1 MVIVFLLMTLMGF
14 GTVTFLDKTVVLFSL
29 PSADDTSRYFHF
41 IHSLKCVRLINIS
54 STCIFAYPYYLRS
67 IHLLPNYL
75 RLKYHAHHLT
85 RSRSNS
91 VNIIVGILDQEFK
104 YLDFPFSAISAIASI
119 INTAIDM
126 PMSLKSLSD
135 LYAFKILK
143 TKHSPGIFVNIL
155 LKLRFFLKK
164 YVLASIVFDV
174 LLKLFRFPLSSY
186 TFYSC
191 LHFSNR
197 IRIGDGAFGCVS
209 AQSGE
214 LVFRSTESNYNLWD
228 FPTPPLIGSTKIGL
242 DQLRHGVYIQIK
254 DGFFRKIW
262 CLGLRYRN
270 PFRFFKH
277 SQTIRKI
284 KWHSRFSLFEIID
297 SSGNQYFSNTLNLA
311 AGAIVNTKL
320 LLGMIQDSERLP
332 LQASLSDHLCTSLG
346 KVTIDDLIRNYILKS
361 H

>member
-1 MVIVFLLMTLMGF
+1 MCSVNKYIFNLYFRLPLLL
-14 GTVTFLDKTVVLFSL
+14 TFN
-29 PSADDTSRYFHF
+29 TS
-41 IHSLKCVRLINIS
+41 
-54 STCIFAYPYYLRS
+54 
-67 IHLLPNYL
+67 LPNYL

-104 YLDFPFSAISAIASI
+104 YLDFPFSAISSI
-119 INTAIDM
+119 VSTINTAIDM

-143 TKHSPGIFVNIL
+143 SKYSPGIFVNIL

-174 LLKLFRFPLSSY
+174 LLKLFRFPLRSY

-254 DGFFRKIW
+254 DGFFRKMW
-262 CLGLRYRN
+262 CLCLRYRN

-284 KWHSRFSLFEIID
+284 KWHSRFSLFEIMD
-297 SSGNQYFSNTLNLA
+297 SSGNQYFSNTFNLE

-320 LLGMIQDSERLP
+320 LLGMIQD
-332 LQASLSDHLCTSLG
+332 
-346 KVTIDDLIRNYILKS
+346 
-361 H
+361 